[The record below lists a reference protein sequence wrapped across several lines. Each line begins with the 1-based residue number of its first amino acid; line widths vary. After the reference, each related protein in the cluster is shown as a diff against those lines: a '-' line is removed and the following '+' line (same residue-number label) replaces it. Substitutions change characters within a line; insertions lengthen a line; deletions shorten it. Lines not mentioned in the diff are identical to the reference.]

1 MGQKVSPIG
10 MRVGVIRDW
19 ESRWYAEKADFG
31 DLLNEDVKIRRHIE
45 KTLRDAYVSRV
56 EIERTGSDVHVVIRC
71 SRPGAALGRS
81 DDRRGADRK
90 APAQAVEAPAEAAP
104 AADAKAPA
112 KKAADK
118 ITVLKKELKKITNGK
133 NVKIDVVAVAN
144 PDLDA
149 HLVARKIC
157 EQLEARQSFR
167 IAQKKAIQQTM
178 RSGAKGIKTLASG
191 RLGGAEIARKEGYSQ
206 GVVPLHTLRS
216 DIDYASDEAHTTYG
230 KIGVKVWICRGE
242 VLPGKMVEEPKAPEG
257 RFQRDRRNGGRGG
270 RDNRRNSRNDRPRT
284 AQGARPAQAAPAEA
298 APAPQEGGNN

>member
-31 DLLNEDVKIRRHIE
+31 DLLNEDVKIREYIE
-45 KTLRDAYVSRV
+45 KTLKDAYVSRI
-56 EIERTGSDVHVVIRC
+56 EIERPGKKECHIVIRC
-71 SRPGAALGRS
+71 SRPGAALGSRP
-81 DDRRGADRK
+81 DDRAKAAAEKKEGETKAPEKRGSDKMAALRK
-90 APAQAVEAPAEAAP
+90 AIS
-104 AADAKAPA
+104 
-112 KKAADK
+112 K
-118 ITVLKKELKKITNGK
+118 ITGGK
-133 NVKIDVVAVAN
+133 NIKIDLVAVAN

-216 DIDYASDEAHTTYG
+216 DIDYASDEASTTYG

-257 RFQRDRRNGGRGG
+257 RFTRDRRNGRGG
-270 RDNRRNSRNDRPRT
+270 RGDRRGNRNDRRNMN
-284 AQGARPAQAAPAEA
+284 ASRPAPAAQAAPAEA
-298 APAPQEGGNN
+298 APQEGGSN